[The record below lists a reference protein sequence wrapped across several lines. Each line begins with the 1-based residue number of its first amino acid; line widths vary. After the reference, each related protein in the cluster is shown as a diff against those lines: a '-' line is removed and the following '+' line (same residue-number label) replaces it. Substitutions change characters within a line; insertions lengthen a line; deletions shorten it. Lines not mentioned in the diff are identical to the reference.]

1 VHSPFSESRS
11 RVSQIPVLAKKGKS
25 DKAAALIK
33 STPFIEYRSGAVSS
47 SIRKRLTSRLLTFAV
62 EGPVRL

>member
-47 SIRKRLTSRLLTFAV
+47 SIRKR
-62 EGPVRL
+62 